1 MGGANEKCD
10 AKFFDNIDD
19 YLTWYNAMP
28 VEKSLVP
35 NLYLTWGGSV
45 SNVQSFMNGYTMTLG
60 KNGQAVSMSDGSY
73 EVDYK
78 GNGKESSI
86 SYSFKSQ
93 TTGLFEVDVKY
104 AKATVTKE
112 EIQEYLVLNY
122 TYVTSRDEIYM
133 YMSSDGKTVV
143 MFFSLGDEWNLGF
156 VDINELDSG
165 SDVSVRYNP
174 NDFLKTYIK
183 KMK

>member
-1 MGGANEKCD
+1 M
-10 AKFFDNIDD
+10 
-19 YLTWYNAMP
+19 
-28 VEKSLVP
+28 
-35 NLYLTWGGSV
+35 
-45 SNVQSFMNGYTMTLG
+45 
-60 KNGQAVSMSDGSY
+60 
-73 EVDYK
+73 
-78 GNGKESSI
+78 
-86 SYSFKSQ
+86 
-93 TTGLFEVDVKY
+93 FEVDVKY

-183 KMK
+183 K